1 MSLQFAFPK
10 INLFPTKNW
19 GIYKYLFQGEPNF
32 WKSSSVEWSS
42 HMVLCHWYLYVMPWF
57 YLIDISN
64 ICRSCQNIHS
74 NTIYTCARAHTHTHK
89 EHTNIIYRT
98 QVLYVRVRCTGAQT
112 KTHLYTFWS
121 LRLSLCDVK
130 SCTSWKQPR
139 YSKLGGKTTPSSVES
154 KWVPKTNS
162 FKDAGSCTWDLQ
174 VFITPCSCFHVW

>member
-1 MSLQFAFPK
+1 MSLQLAFPK
-10 INLFPTKNW
+10 INLFPTKN
-19 GIYKYLFQGEPNF
+19 GRIYKYLFQGEPNF
-32 WKSSSVEWSS
+32 WKSSFVEWSS
-42 HMVLCHWYLYVMPWF
+42 DMVLCHWFLYVMPWF
-57 YLIDISN
+57 YLIDIPYISN
-64 ICRSCQNIHS
+64 ICRSCQNIQS
-74 NTIYTCARAHTHTHK
+74 NTIYTCARAHTHK

-112 KTHLYTFWS
+112 KTDLYTFWS

-162 FKDAGSCTWDLQ
+162 FKDAGSCTWDL
-174 VFITPCSCFHVW
+174 